1 MNRRFASHR
10 VGPQARST
18 MDTATLDP
26 SASWGQAVNKRIKVP
41 YRSYSRAVAGLNRAG
56 WRVFGSAF
64 KQGFWI
70 LDIRK

>member
-18 MDTATLDP
+18 AALDP
-26 SASWGQAVNKRIKVP
+26 SASWGMAVNKRIKVP
-41 YRSYSRAVAGLNRAG
+41 YRSYAKAVAGLNRAG

-70 LDIRK
+70 LDIRR